1 MVRGDSHL
9 RSQRRQADNHKS
21 YHNTRSRIPHR
32 REAREKSSSSLR
44 CRHTVPVK
52 VGSALVVRVDA
63 RPPAHPPRLPRR
75 FLRPTFR
82 HQHQVAPPIPSGNR
96 RAIRKSLS
104 RSQKQL
110 VIADCPLVVNTRLLV
125 RSVLKATFRA
135 NDHTTPPPI
144 FRTHTAE
151 RQEIA
156 LRAYYGLSLQGAGKG
171 RHSDGDER

>member
-1 MVRGDSHL
+1 MVRGDSYL
-9 RSQRRQADNHKS
+9 PSQRRQADNHKS

-32 REAREKSSSSLR
+32 RKAREKSSSTLR
-44 CRHTVPVK
+44 CLHTVLVK

-63 RPPAHPPRLPRR
+63 RPPVHPPRPPRR

-82 HQHQVAPPIPSGNR
+82 HRHQVVPPIPPVNR
-96 RAIRKSLS
+96 RITRKSLR

-110 VIADCPLVVNTRLLV
+110 VIADCPLLVNTHLLT
-125 RSVLKATFRA
+125 RSILKATFRA
-135 NDHTTPPPI
+135 NDHTTPPPV

-156 LRAYYGLSLQGAGKG
+156 RRAYSGLFLQGVGKG